1 MRNVTRKRVTR
12 RRRIR
17 QNNTEPSQ
25 LGVSQCSLPSH
36 FQCLLSS
43 HLTSIPN
50 SILSL
55 SNSHRLRSQLP
66 GKSFLDFSTIFLD
79 FLKSFGLDR
88 GEANCPGKSL
98 IPWKIGGILCCCLCW
113 MENSC
118 WLAWLDK
125 EFLLACLAGWRIPV
139 EQTLRLDG
147 QSDLCSHQSVRVSQG

>member
-1 MRNVTRKRVTR
+1 MRNVTRKRVTRTR

-98 IPWKIGGILCCCLCW
+98 IPWKIVALSMLG
-113 MENSC
+113 
-118 WLAWLDK
+118 WLDG
-125 EFLLACLAGWRIPV
+125 EFLLSKRSVWMVNQICAHVILCESAKVKDDGHE
-139 EQTLRLDG
+139 EQ
-147 QSDLCSHQSVRVSQG
+147 

>member
-98 IPWKIGGILCCCLCW
+98 IPWKIGG
-113 MENSC
+113 NSVALSM
-118 WLAWLDK
+118 LAWLD
-125 EFLLACLAGWRIPV
+125 GSRIPV

-147 QSDLCSHQSVRVSQG
+147 QSDLCSRHSVRVGQGQGRWS